1 MLVRVDPKRAQAD
14 TISIP
19 RDMMVNISGGVSKIN
34 AAYSYGGAAGAIRA
48 VSKFAGVPITHY
60 MEVDFSQMVALV
72 DELGGITVNVP
83 ESFSGGNGGGSL
95 KAGTQTLNGKQTLV
109 FTLNATRSRAA
120 ISREPRRSA
129 SY

>member
-1 MLVRVDPKRAQAD
+1 
-14 TISIP
+14 
-19 RDMMVNISGGVSKIN
+19 MMVNISGGVSKIN
-34 AAYSYGGAAGAIRA
+34 AAYSHDGAAGAIRA

-95 KAGTQTLNGKQTLV
+95 KAGTQTLNGEQTLV
-109 FTLNATRSRAA
+109 FTRERYKVQGGDFSRA
-120 ISREPRRSA
+120 RRSA